1 MGRKILAVVVA
12 MITGGAIIWLTWMI
26 STLAPFSTPSQLEYV
41 NQAEINRYAAS
52 APPMT
57 YAIAL
62 IGYALAGF
70 AAGFVVTKMARRWTT
85 GSYALSILVGFLLTL
100 WAVIAYLRFPG
111 PVWFLIAA
119 IVIFIPAAM
128 LAHRMAEGKSHPHMP
143 EPESGIG

>member
-12 MITGGAIIWLTWMI
+12 MITGFAIIWLTWMI
-26 STLAPFSTPSQLEYV
+26 STLAPFSTPSQLEHV
-41 NQAEINRYAAS
+41 AQTDINQYAQS
-52 APPMT
+52 APPLM

-62 IGYALAGF
+62 VGYGLAGF

-85 GSYALSILVGFLLTL
+85 GGYALSILVGFLLTL

-119 IVIFIPAAM
+119 VVIFIPAAM
-128 LAHRMAEGKSHPHMP
+128 LAHRLAEGKSHPHMP